1 MDILA
6 QQLLISTLIV
16 SATVV
21 VHLLGL
27 DALQML
33 LRLHLERFTRW
44 IHLDRMVIP
53 LGIVLGLF
61 VVHGLEIWLYALV
74 YWKMGMLETLEQAL
88 YFSTSSYSTV
98 GETGAIL
105 PERWR
110 IVGVLEAINGMLL
123 IGWSTAFLFQ
133 ILHHLM
139 WNDGDDHP
147 LPRGAIA
154 HRARS
159 HGASRPSSGDQA

>member
-1 MDILA
+1 MNVLA
-6 QQLLISTLIV
+6 NQLLISTAV
-16 SATVV
+16 VTATVL

-27 DALQML
+27 DVLQAL
-33 LRLHLERFTRW
+33 LRWHLERFTRW
-44 IHLDRMVIP
+44 INLDRVLVP
-53 LGIVLGLF
+53 LGVVLGLF
-61 VVHGLEIWLYALV
+61 VLHGLEIWLYALI
-74 YWKMGMLETLEQAL
+74 YWKMQMLPTLEQAL

-105 PERWR
+105 PDRWR

-139 WNDGDDHP
+139 WDDSDNHP
-147 LPRGAIA
+147 LPKGAIA
-154 HRARS
+154 RASKPPRL
-159 HGASRPSSGDQA
+159 RPK